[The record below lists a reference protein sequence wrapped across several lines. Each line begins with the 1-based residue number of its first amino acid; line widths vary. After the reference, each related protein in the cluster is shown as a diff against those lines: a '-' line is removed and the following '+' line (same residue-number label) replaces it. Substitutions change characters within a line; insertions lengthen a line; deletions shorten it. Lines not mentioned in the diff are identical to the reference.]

1 MSVLEY
7 RLVAI
12 SIIIGPSLTQI
23 LSVPSCWVTTC
34 QLIRM
39 SILFHSPVGKRA

>member
-23 LSVPSCWVTTC
+23 LRVPVLLGSDASTN
-34 QLIRM
+34 
-39 SILFHSPVGKRA
+39 